1 MSGMKKNSV
10 CELLSIKYPIIQAP
24 MSWISDAVLVASVS
38 EAGGLGVLGPNA
50 GAKTVTIDVFKTA
63 ERLREQI
70 RKTKSLTKKPFGVN
84 IMCFEQDQPFSDECV
99 KVILKEGVAVGCLCG
114 DHPERYIKQLKS
126 AGMKLL
132 LRPLPI
138 NSVEVARKAEQLG
151 LDAIVAVGYEGGGH
165 LGIDTTP
172 TFVLVPR
179 IARAVKIPVL
189 AGGGIVDGRGM
200 LAALILGAEGVYMGT
215 RFIATNE
222 CPAHSTYKQA
232 IINAN
237 DNSTTVFT
245 GKVAICRAF
254 KTPLVERFIE
264 MEKAGTANAEE
275 NAKLHRHNSRPW
287 ITGNW
292 DEAVFP
298 CSAAAGLIKQVT
310 SSAEVIQGMV
320 KEMDQILDKL
330 PQEGF
335 ASTAY

>member
-1 MSGMKKNSV
+1 MKKNRI

-24 MSWISDAVLVASVS
+24 MSWISDAVLAASVS

-50 GAKTVTIDVFKTA
+50 GAQTVTSDVRETA

-84 IMCFEQDQPFSDECV
+84 IMCFEQDNLFSDACV
-99 KVILKEGVAVGCLCG
+99 KVILEEGIAAGCLCG
-114 DHPERYIKQLKS
+114 DHPERYVKQLKN
-126 AGMKLL
+126 AGIKLM
-132 LRPLPI
+132 LRPLPV

-151 LDAIVAVGYEGGGH
+151 IDAIAAVGYEGGGH
-165 LGIDTTP
+165 LGLDTTP

-200 LAALILGAEGVYMGT
+200 LAAMILGAEGVYMGT

-232 IINAN
+232 ITNAT
-237 DNSTTVFT
+237 DNGTAVFT
-245 GKVAICRAF
+245 GRVAICRAF

-264 MEKAGTANAEE
+264 MEKAGTATAEE

-287 ITGNW
+287 ITGKW

-298 CSAAAGLIKQVT
+298 CSAAVGLIKQVT
-310 SSAEVIQGMV
+310 SSADVIQGMV
-320 KEMDQILDKL
+320 KEMNQILNKL

-335 ASTAY
+335 AGPAF

>member
-1 MSGMKKNSV
+1 MKKNRV

-24 MSWISDAVLVASVS
+24 MSWISDAALAASVS

-50 GAKTVTIDVFKTA
+50 GAKTVTTDVVETA

-84 IMCFEQDQPFSDECV
+84 IMCFEQDQPFTDACV
-99 KVILKEGVAVGCLCG
+99 KVILEEGVAVGCFCG
-114 DHPERYIKQLKS
+114 DHPERYIKQLKNAS
-126 AGMKLL
+126 MKLL

-138 NSVEVARKAEQLG
+138 NNVEVAKKSEQLG
-151 LDAIVAVGYEGGGH
+151 IDAIVAVGYEGGGH
-165 LGIDTTP
+165 LGIDAIP
-172 TFVLVPR
+172 TFILVPR
-179 IARAVKIPVL
+179 VADAVKIPLL

-200 LAALILGAEGVYMGT
+200 LAAMILGAEGVYMGT
-215 RFIATNE
+215 RFIATHE
-222 CPAHSTYKQA
+222 CPAHASYKQA

-237 DNSTTVFT
+237 DTSTAVFT

-264 MEKAGTANAEE
+264 MEKAGTATTEE

-298 CSAAAGLIKQVT
+298 SSAAAGLIKQIT
-310 SSAEVIQGMV
+310 SSAEVIQGII
-320 KEMDQILDKL
+320 KEMDQILDRL
-330 PQEGF
+330 PQVRPSSNAF
-335 ASTAY
+335 